1 MTTTLLIVDFSAVFW
16 RQWHASAGE
25 ALTFARQRTVEQVR
39 AHAAEHTYT
48 VVALDSPDCW
58 RRDLWSGYKANRP
71 PKDEAALEQM
81 RQAQAD
87 LAALYPCIAEPRW
100 EADDVIAH
108 IVDDARGNRLA
119 VCDDNIKANRSFDE
133 LVILTA
139 DKDLLQELEP
149 WCSMFHLGRNQLVTA
164 ESAQSELGIPVQL
177 IPDYLALVGDKSDNV
192 LGVKGVGPKRAAEL
206 LAKHGDLGGIYAA
219 LDDDAEQFTPALR
232 AALVDARE
240 RKDCPIDVALGLVS
254 LWPFNASER
263 TGFADYSDLRPKCD
277 ERSPSKY
284 PLDYVLHWKPP
295 TKETNTVIDEA
306 DFDDAIEAPPAP
318 QTPTP
323 TPTPAPAP
331 SQPKA
336 LAPSSDWQR
345 ALEPRDTSGAYGL
358 AKVVVNSRM
367 FSGYGTPEAAMLV
380 IMAGREFGLGA
391 MASLRS
397 FHVVEGKPTMS
408 AQAMM
413 ARCLEH
419 PSCKLFRV
427 VRSKCTHEVAV
438 VEVQRR
444 DWSEPETYTWTLDD
458 AKRAGLA
465 GRPNWAKYPRDM
477 LINRC
482 VAEAARFTWP
492 EVMAGV
498 YSPDELGGVS

>member
-87 LAALYPCIAEPRW
+87 LASLYPSAAIERL
-100 EADDVIAH
+100 EADDVISWL
-108 IVDDARGNRLA
+108 VRRLPHDWSA
-119 VCDDNIKANRSFDE
+119 C
-133 LVILTA
+133 ILSA
-139 DKDLLQELEP
+139 DKDL
-149 WCSMFHLGRNQLVTA
+149 
-164 ESAQSELGIPVQL
+164 VQL
-177 IPDYLALVGDKSDNV
+177 LGPRVAMHHLARNEVITATIAEEATGLPLDRYADYLALCGDKSDNV
-192 LGVKGVGPKRAAEL
+192 FGVSGVGPKRASEL
-206 LAKHGDLGGIYAA
+206 LAKYASIDGIYSA
-219 LDDDAEQFTPALR
+219 LDEDAEQFTPALR
-232 AALVDARE
+232 KALIEART
-240 RKDCPIDVALGLVS
+240 RDDCPVATSRLLVELPHAVSGID
-254 LWPFNASER
+254 
-263 TGFADYSDLRPKCD
+263 TTHCD
-277 ERSPSKY
+277 PQTIITT
-284 PLDYVLHWKPP
+284 WKP
-295 TKETNTVIDEA
+295 KETNAVIDEA
-306 DFDDAIEAPPAP
+306 DFEDAIEAPPAP
-318 QTPTP
+318 QTPP
-323 TPTPAPAP
+323 PAPQPAP

-336 LAPSSDWQR
+336 IVPASHDWQR

-444 DWSEPETYTWTLDD
+444 DWSEPEVYTWTIDD

-465 GRPNWAKYPRDM
+465 GRQNWSKYPRDM

-482 VAEAARFTWP
+482 IAEAARFTWP
-492 EVMAGV
+492 EVVAGV
-498 YSPDELGGVS
+498 YSPEDFGGAS